1 MSKPR
6 IIAQHDIPSIERRVI
21 SQPSPVHVSPQ
32 VEVRVEFDKGD
43 HESALSHLRSCVAEV
58 ERQIAESHAPTWDRP
73 REVGEEES

>member
-6 IIAQHDIPSIERRVI
+6 ITAQHDIPATERRVLC
-21 SQPSPVHVSPQ
+21 QPSPVHRSAA

-43 HESALSHLRSCVAEV
+43 HESALSRLRSCVAEV

-73 REVGEEES
+73 REVGEE